1 MGLKPRSVRYE
12 TRLRG
17 FCSRFARD
25 SRAGFLQCRLRAM
38 SGCWRLDAG
47 VLCGWATCSEPVH
60 PRFDHIF
67 ALPVGVLPAQAP
79 TGAARRK
86 SERAILGRTA
96 TLLRTDHPENPRT
109 EGVHVLFI
117 YLFLLLSC
125 R

>member
-1 MGLKPRSVRYE
+1 MDCRQGDRERPPGGQTE
-12 TRLRG
+12 TAGVAAYPWLG
-17 FCSRFARD
+17 DLFVACSR
-25 SRAGFLQCRLRAM
+25 
-38 SGCWRLDAG
+38 
-47 VLCGWATCSEPVH
+47 PVH

-109 EGVHVLFI
+109 EGEQAMYRSARHERI
-117 YLFLLLSC
+117 IATSAP
-125 R
+125 